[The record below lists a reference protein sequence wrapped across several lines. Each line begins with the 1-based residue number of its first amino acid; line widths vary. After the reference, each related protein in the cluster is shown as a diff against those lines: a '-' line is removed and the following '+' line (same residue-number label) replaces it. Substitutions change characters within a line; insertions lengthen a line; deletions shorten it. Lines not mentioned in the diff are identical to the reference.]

1 MKKTYFILGAKW
13 FDKVNGNTYFNA
25 RVIDGESGETL
36 FYTGFQY
43 GYGSQY
49 AHEAREQLSKRLGGS
64 YYFNAVDLG
73 SFYMK
78 KREVKNGWF

>member
-25 RVIDGESGETL
+25 RVIDGETGETL

-49 AHEAREQLSKRLGGS
+49 AYEAREQLRKHLGTDE
-64 YYFNAVDLG
+64 FNAVDIG
-73 SFYMK
+73 SFYMR